1 MRETTEPQFI
11 PAQPQRWWVDYL
23 HTVAGGLFPD
33 LVGWMFPPRPTAA
46 GETKG
51 WMK

>member
-23 HTVAGGLFPD
+23 HNVAGGLFPD
-33 LVGWMFPPRPTAA
+33 LVGWFFKSKPKPADKPKGDRP
-46 GETKG
+46 
-51 WMK
+51 